1 MLSTIQA
8 PLPPVSAPL
17 SPPPPPAAAVLVF
30 CVTLNFKVRIVVPH
44 QWGVDETTASG
55 VARLIRQ
62 IIRHFPKCRKEM
74 ICLPGNPNVQT
85 QPGALKKIFA
95 TLKPDRFLRLK
106 HTKPRNFKGQ
116 TVPLNIPN
124 QLPNWQFGS

>member
-1 MLSTIQA
+1 MLSFIQV
-8 PLPPVSAPL
+8 PFPSTSAPP
-17 SPPPPPAAAVLVF
+17 SPPPPAAVLLF
-30 CVTLNFKVRIVVPH
+30 SVTLNFKVRIFVPH

-85 QPGALKKIFA
+85 QPGPLKRVFA
-95 TLKPDRFLRLK
+95 TLKTDSFLRLK
-106 HTKPRNFKGQ
+106 RAKPRNFKG
-116 TVPLNIPN
+116 
-124 QLPNWQFGS
+124 

>member
-85 QPGALKKIFA
+85 QPGPVKKSLLLSKLTVFSGSNV
-95 TLKPDRFLRLK
+95 LR
-106 HTKPRNFKGQ
+106 G
-116 TVPLNIPN
+116 
-124 QLPNWQFGS
+124 WQCGS